1 MRRARV
7 VLALAPILSVA
18 MVALGTEE
26 SQTREG
32 EEGQDISTVICATN
46 PCFGV
51 GRSDMILG
59 TDGPE
64 QIHALRGS
72 DEVSGFGGS
81 DVLAGDEDLQED
93 RFLSAGPGSAT
104 LADGDDRLDAGP
116 GDDGPV
122 KGYGGND
129 VLSGGEGNDG
139 LDAREYSQRLG
150 SDFVNGGP
158 GADLIMAKDGAFDD
172 IACGEGEDTVLGLDE
187 GLDSV
192 SLDCEYVFPSGQ

>member
-7 VLALAPILSVA
+7 VLVLTTVLSLA
-18 MVALGTEE
+18 MVVLGTEE
-26 SQTREG
+26 SETKEG
-32 EEGQDISTVICATN
+32 EEGQDASTVVCATN

-51 GRSDMILG
+51 GRSDTILG

-72 DEVSGFGGS
+72 DEVSAFGGR

-93 RFLSAGPGSAT
+93 RFLSSRPGSAT

-122 KGYGGND
+122 KGYGGSD
-129 VLSGGEGNDG
+129 VLLGGEGNDS
-139 LDAREYSQRLG
+139 LDAREFSQRLG
-150 SDFVNGGP
+150 SDFVDGGP
-158 GADLIMAKDGAFDD
+158 GEDSITAKDGAFDN
-172 IACGEGEDTVLGLDE
+172 IACGAGEDTVSGFDE
-187 GLDSV
+187 GLDFV
-192 SLDCEYVFPSGQ
+192 SSDCEHAFSVGQ